1 MKEGKHWRELEE
13 GKYLGSWEFEAKEV
27 KTFTIKE
34 VALEP
39 VTGSNGRT
47 DNLTVAHF
55 TDGKPMILNKTNK
68 KAIEACL
75 KTGLI
80 NKWAGQQISM
90 EVKKVKF
97 GSGMVDGI
105 RVLIAPKKA
114 TDTPPVVDTLPNLKK
129 GSNEW
134 NSIVGYLVDVNNASI
149 DFETLFM
156 NVAKKYKVTAILKK
170 QLKKEHDEA

>member
-13 GKYLGSWEFEAKEV
+13 GKYLGSWEFEPKEV

-105 RVLIAPKKA
+105 RVIISPSKQPDIKA
-114 TDTPPVVDTLPNLKK
+114 DLPFLKK

-134 NSIVGYLVDVNNASI
+134 DSIVGWLTDASNSEK
-149 DFETLFM
+149 DFEGLFI
-156 NVAKKYKVTAILKK
+156 NVTSKYKVTAILKK